1 MPESADAGGGGRV
14 HRQRGRVRSPR
25 AGWGRALTAA
35 GGAGGAASGPT
46 GGRTGGERAGTG
58 RAGGRA
64 AEACAVP
71 LPGLPRATHVP
82 RELIGDSWRRAEE
95 SGLDREGGRP
105 RRVGVAEL
113 EWRRRTAGVGVLLE
127 VLRDGLIPAEDPV
140 PKHIVVVTDADGVV
154 LWRDGERGM
163 LRAVSRIGL
172 AEGASWSEDSAGTNG
187 IGTALATGHPVGV
200 YGDEHFLR
208 TWHRW
213 SCAAAPLTDPRDGRV
228 MGVVNVTGPART
240 MPTISLAFVT
250 AVGRVAE
257 GELRDQHWTAMGR
270 LRAVAAPVLAGIG
283 GRALAVDERGWAA
296 AATGM
301 VPPERVALPKSPA
314 PGACV
319 LPGLGRCALEPL
331 PGGGWLVRV
340 EPEEAEPAPTRVVL
354 DLTRPASPS
363 LVVLGGGAGRWSQ
376 QVSPRHAELLYLLAV
391 HRDGFSSTA
400 LAHALFGDPGR
411 TVTVRA
417 ELSRLRRKLGGLLA
431 HRPYR
436 FSDEIDVQLLLPAHP
451 ADLLPGSTAPAV
463 LAARS

>member
-1 MPESADAGGGGRV
+1 M
-14 HRQRGRVRSPR
+14 RSPR

-35 GGAGGAASGPT
+35 GGTGGAAGATANGPAA
-46 GGRTGGERAGTG
+46 GRAGAGRTGGGHTART
-58 RAGGRA
+58 GGRA
-64 AEACAVP
+64 AEAYALP
-71 LPGLPRATHVP
+71 LPGLPPAADLP
-82 RELIGDSWRRAEE
+82 RELIGDSWRRAEKQ
-95 SGLDREGGRP
+95 GLDREGRRP
-105 RRVGVAEL
+105 QRRVGIAEL
-113 EWRRRTAGVGVLLE
+113 EWRRRTAGVGVLRE
-127 VLRDGLIPAEDPV
+127 VLRDGLIPVDESV
-140 PKHIVVVTDADGVV
+140 PEHVVVVTDADGVV
-154 LWRDGERGM
+154 LWRDGERAM
-163 LRAVSRIGL
+163 LKAVSRIGL

-187 IGTALATGHPVGV
+187 IGTALATGRPVGV

-208 TWHRW
+208 TCRRW
-213 SCAAAPLTDPRDGRV
+213 SCAAAPLTDPRDGRLL
-228 MGVVNVTGPART
+228 GVVNVTGPART

-257 GELRDQHWTAMGR
+257 AELRDRHWTAMGR

-283 GRALAVDERGWAA
+283 GRALAVDGHGWAA

-301 VPPERVALPKSPA
+301 VPPERVALPKSPTA
-314 PGACV
+314 GECV
-319 LPGLGRCALEPL
+319 VPGLGRCALEPL
-331 PGGGWLVRV
+331 PGGGWLIRV
-340 EPEEAEPAPTRVVL
+340 EPEGSAPAPTRVVL

-363 LVVLGGGAGRWSQ
+363 LAVLGGAGRWSQ

-400 LAHALFGDPGR
+400 LADALFGDPGR

-436 FSDEIDVQLLLPAHP
+436 FSDEIDVQLLLPASP

>member
-1 MPESADAGGGGRV
+1 M
-14 HRQRGRVRSPR
+14 RGPR
-25 AGWGRALTAA
+25 AGWGRALT
-35 GGAGGAASGPT
+35 GAGGPAGGSAS
-46 GGRTGGERAGTG
+46 G
-58 RAGGRA
+58 RAGGRTDGRA
-64 AEACAVP
+64 TEAYALP
-71 LPGLPRATHVP
+71 LPKLPAAADRP
-82 RELIGDSWRRAEE
+82 REVIGDSWRRAEE
-95 SGLDREGGRP
+95 SGLDRECGRP
-105 RRVGVAEL
+105 RRQVGVAEL
-113 EWRRRTAGVGVLLE
+113 EWRRRTAGVGALRE
-127 VLRDGLIPAEDPV
+127 VLRDGLIPAEDTV
-140 PKHIVVVTDADGVV
+140 PEHVVVVTDADGVV
-154 LWRDGERGM
+154 LWRDGERAM
-163 LRAVSRIGL
+163 LKAVSRIGL
-172 AEGASWSEDSAGTNG
+172 AEGASWSEDSVGTNG

-208 TWHRW
+208 TCRRW
-213 SCAAAPLTDPRDGRV
+213 SCAAAPLTDPRDGRLL
-228 MGVVNVTGPART
+228 GVVNVTGPART
-240 MPTISLAFVT
+240 MPTMSLAFVT

-257 GELRDQHWTAMGR
+257 GELRDRHWTAMER
-270 LRAVAAPVLAGIG
+270 LRAVAAPVLAGVG
-283 GRALAVDERGWAA
+283 GRVLAVDEHGWAA

-314 PGACV
+314 AGPCV

-340 EPEEAEPAPTRVVL
+340 EPEGTAAAPTRVVL

-363 LVVLGGGAGRWSQ
+363 LAVLGGAGRWSQ

-400 LAHALFGDPGR
+400 LADALFGDPGR

-436 FSDEIDVQLLLPAHP
+436 FSDEVDVQLLLPTRP
-451 ADLLPGSTAPAV
+451 ADLLPRSTAPAV

>member
-1 MPESADAGGGGRV
+1 MPDSAETGGGGRG
-14 HRQRGRVRSPR
+14 HRQRSPARGPR
-25 AGWGRALTAA
+25 AGWGRALA
-35 GGAGGAASGPT
+35 GGTA
-46 GGRTGGERAGTG
+46 GGRTGGGRTG
-58 RAGGRA
+58 RQA
-64 AEACAVP
+64 AEAYAVP
-71 LPGLPRATHVP
+71 LPGLPPAARVP

-105 RRVGVAEL
+105 WRVGVAEL
-113 EWRRRTAGVGVLLE
+113 EWRRRTAGIGVLRE
-127 VLRDGLIPAEDPV
+127 VLRDGLIPAEDTEPEHV
-140 PKHIVVVTDADGVV
+140 VVVTDADGVV
-154 LWRDGERGM
+154 LWREGERGM
-163 LRAVSRIGL
+163 LKAVSRIGV

-208 TWHRW
+208 TCHRW

-228 MGVVNVTGPART
+228 LGVVNVTGPART
-240 MPTISLAFVT
+240 MPAISLAFVT

-257 GELRDQHWTAMGR
+257 GELRDRHWTAMGR

-283 GRALAVDERGWAA
+283 GRALAVDEHGWAA

-314 PGACV
+314 AGACV
-319 LPGLGRCALEPL
+319 LPGLGRCGLEPL

-340 EPEEAEPAPTRVVL
+340 EPEGTARAPTRVVL
-354 DLTRPASPS
+354 DLTRPSSPC
-363 LVVLGGGAGRWSQ
+363 LAVLGGAGRWSQ

-400 LAHALFGDPGR
+400 LADALFGDPGR

-436 FSDEIDVQLLLPAHP
+436 FSDEIDVQLLLPARP
-451 ADLLPGSTAPAV
+451 ADLLPQSTAPAV
-463 LAARS
+463 LAARR

>member
-1 MPESADAGGGGRV
+1 MPESADAGGSGRG
-14 HRQRGRVRSPR
+14 HRQRSRARGPR
-25 AGWGRALTAA
+25 AAWGRALTA
-35 GGAGGAASGPT
+35 GAA
-46 GGRTGGERAGTG
+46 GGRTGGA
-58 RAGGRA
+58 RA
-64 AEACAVP
+64 AGAYAVP
-71 LPGLPRATHVP
+71 LPELPPAAHVP

-95 SGLDREGGRP
+95 RGLDREVGRP

-113 EWRRRTAGVGVLLE
+113 EWRRRTAGVGVLRE
-127 VLRDGLIPAEDPV
+127 VLRDGLIPAEESV
-140 PKHIVVVTDADGVV
+140 PEHVVVVTDADGVV
-154 LWRDGERGM
+154 LWREGERAM
-163 LRAVSRIGL
+163 LKAVSRIGL

-187 IGTALATGHPVGV
+187 IGTALATGRPVGV

-208 TWHRW
+208 NCHRW
-213 SCAAAPLTDPRDGRV
+213 SCAAAPLTDPRDGRLL
-228 MGVVNVTGPART
+228 GVVNVTGPART

-257 GELRDQHWTAMGR
+257 GELRDRHWTAMGR

-283 GRALAVDERGWAA
+283 GRALAVDEHGWAA

-301 VPPERVALPKSPA
+301 APPERVALPKSPA
-314 PGACV
+314 AGECV

-340 EPEEAEPAPTRVVL
+340 EPEGSAAAPTRVVL

-363 LVVLGGGAGRWSQ
+363 LMVLGGAGRWSQ

-400 LAHALFGDPGR
+400 LADALFGDPGR

-436 FSDEIDVQLLLPAHP
+436 FSDELDVQLLLPSRP
-451 ADLLPGSTAPAV
+451 DDLLPRSTAPAV
-463 LAARS
+463 LAARG